1 MCSSESGFLQASQE
15 DLASP
20 AEGELGAVQRHHR
33 ERWDY
38 SAEGLEVVPSDFQLS
53 QNRNIITLAQ
63 VTYREDVAE
72 GGTEEGKLNQV
83 SIENILAHRYNYISL
98 DDEI

>member
-20 AEGELGAVQRHHR
+20 AEGELGAVQRHHC

-38 SAEGLEVVPSDFQLS
+38 SAEGLEVVRTDFKLS
-53 QNRNIITLAQ
+53 RNRNIINDSCAGDIQ
-63 VTYREDVAE
+63 GGRGGGGE
-72 GGTEEGKLNQV
+72 GGW
-83 SIENILAHRYNYISL
+83 
-98 DDEI
+98 